1 MLETGKSSLLA
12 LLLQSMHVLYSTI
25 RTIKL
30 TYLTTGKG
38 LFCVMH
44 QGVAVI
50 GDALTK

>member
-12 LLLQSMHVLYSTI
+12 LACSMHGLYCKW
-25 RTIKL
+25 TIKL

-50 GDALTK
+50 RDALTK